1 MTILPQAL
9 RLLVENQSL
18 SFDKMQAVMR
28 HIMLGEASPAQ
39 IGAVLVAL
47 RMKGE
52 TVAEIAAAAAVM
64 REMATPLPI
73 AVADLVDIVGTGGD
87 GVSTF
92 NISTASALVVAAAG
106 GKVAKHG
113 NRAVSSRS
121 GSADVLEAAGV
132 NINLT
137 PEQTAACIQE
147 VGIGFLFAPLHHGAM
162 RHAAGPRRE
171 LGIRTVFN
179 LLGPL
184 TNPAGA
190 ERQLVGVYDAR
201 WLEPVA
207 QVLGQLGSRHA
218 FVVHADDGL
227 DEISLGAPTR
237 YVEWRAGQLSHGQI
251 TPESLGLTPVA
262 SLHFKVEDA
271 AESLRIILPVLSGAP
286 SAASDLVSLN
296 AGAALYVAGL
306 AADIPSGLAQ
316 ARQLL
321 SSGAAAHKLNH
332 LIEFTQQY
340 S

>member
-18 SFDKMQAVMR
+18 SFDLMQTVMR

-321 SSGAAAHKLNH
+321 SSGAVAHKLNH